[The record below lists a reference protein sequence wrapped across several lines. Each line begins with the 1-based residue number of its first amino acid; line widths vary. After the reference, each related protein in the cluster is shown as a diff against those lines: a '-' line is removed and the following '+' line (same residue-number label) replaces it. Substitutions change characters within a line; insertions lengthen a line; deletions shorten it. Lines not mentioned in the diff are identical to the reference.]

1 MERMLIC
8 MMCVDGPI
16 CACENGGWMGL
27 RHYCWLGLLHRKDV
41 HTFLH
46 LYMQL
51 YVLCAWILIC
61 LLKFSSSAYIHTY
74 ICTYMFCDDFHI
86 CAHMLAA
93 IGSFWIGS
101 SNLKCVMA
109 S

>member
-16 CACENGGWMGL
+16 CACEIGCWMGL
-27 RHYCWLGLLHRKDV
+27 THDCWPGLVHRKDV
-41 HTFLH
+41 HTCLH

-61 LLKFSSSAYIHTY
+61 LLKWKVVGLDVQI
-74 ICTYMFCDDFHI
+74 
-86 CAHMLAA
+86 
-93 IGSFWIGS
+93 
-101 SNLKCVMA
+101 
-109 S
+109 